1 MTLQEV
7 LTILNF
13 NPLFKDSTDNF
24 KITAINQA
32 LNEFQVSEVLYD
44 TDAPKFNLRIE
55 KYENQSHKELQKILE
70 TDYTEEE
77 ILALFKYSLIDLTL
91 EKAFDAVI
99 KDYSSYFLEEVT
111 LEFSTYTGVKTS
123 EPEIIIVNPPIDPL
137 MPDNGKGTDNL
148 YLSLKATFRITTPKS
163 SESLIGFNTQPA
175 YNIWDGTQS
184 STLTLGYSA
193 TYLIF

>member
-7 LTILNF
+7 LTILNL

-99 KDYSSYFLEEVT
+99 KDYTSGFIEEITLRMNSEASYV
-111 LEFSTYTGVKTS
+111 
-123 EPEIIIVNPPIDPL
+123 
-137 MPDNGKGTDNL
+137 
-148 YLSLKATFRITTPKS
+148 ITTPIVITPPTTRNTPDLSKDS
-163 SESLIGFNTQPA
+163 DKFTIKINATFKVYIPKEEQQAFGLGAGVTFNV
-175 YNIWDGTQS
+175 WDGTLS
-184 STLTLGYSA
+184 SDLSLGYSI